1 MEESAGFVVV
11 LVVMVGGF
19 LGRGSFFP
27 NCQSDDV
34 VEQLFG
40 SVAAVSFNSCS
51 VVFDVDGVDGSF
63 VDEVVPEVGPEVE
76 PEPVALFVD
85 EVELRRI
92 DRTGRASRTCR
103 KGVDAALGSL
113 VFLGGLWWVE
123 GVSELVEVTDG
134 SFGFWAFCV
143 WLR

>member
-1 MEESAGFVVV
+1 M
-11 LVVMVGGF
+11 
-19 LGRGSFFP
+19 
-27 NCQSDDV
+27 
-34 VEQLFG
+34 
-40 SVAAVSFNSCS
+40 
-51 VVFDVDGVDGSF
+51 VFDVDGVDGSF

-113 VFLGGLWWVE
+113 AFLGGLWWVE